1 MRTRFSSGRS
11 ADHLLEL
18 LVVLLERAHA
28 LGVRVGHHAQLLL
41 PAVEGRGGDVELPA
55 DLGLAPAG
63 LVLAVGPYRGLL
75 RVAFVAHLMR
85 YILGA
90 GGMATNALS
99 VQLSHGNGT
108 HPT

>member
-1 MRTRFSSGRS
+1 MSPAQPQRIKALAQQ
-11 ADHLLEL
+11 ADT
-18 LVVLLERAHA
+18 
-28 LGVRVGHHAQLLL
+28 AQ
-41 PAVEGRGGDVELPA
+41 GGDVELPA
-55 DLGLAPAG
+55 DFGLAPTCP
-63 LVLAVGPYRGLL
+63 VLAVGPYRGLL

>member
-1 MRTRFSSGRS
+1 LRTRFSSGRP

-18 LVVLLERAHA
+18 LVVLLERAQA

-63 LVLAVGPYRGLL
+63 LVLAARILASFVWRFLL
-75 RVAFVAHLMR
+75 
-85 YILGA
+85 I
-90 GGMATNALS
+90 
-99 VQLSHGNGT
+99 
-108 HPT
+108 